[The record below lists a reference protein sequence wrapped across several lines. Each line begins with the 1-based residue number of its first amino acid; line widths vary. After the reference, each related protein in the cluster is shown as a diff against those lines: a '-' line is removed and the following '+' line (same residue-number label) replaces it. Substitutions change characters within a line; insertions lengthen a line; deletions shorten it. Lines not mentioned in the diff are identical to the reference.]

1 VVIIA
6 SATKPVKAG
15 IGRHD
20 RAMVSPHAPRRLA
33 REPGANGRI
42 HLGADQGQWVQ
53 TTDEVHSQRAE
64 QNSIR
69 NIQKRAEKA
78 ESQYLPV
85 GVTGR
90 AQEVVT
96 GSHPEES

>member
-1 VVIIA
+1 
-6 SATKPVKAG
+6 
-15 IGRHD
+15 
-20 RAMVSPHAPRRLA
+20 M
-33 REPGANGRI
+33 
-42 HLGADQGQWVQ
+42 
-53 TTDEVHSQRAE
+53 HSQRTE

-85 GVTGR
+85 RVTGR

-96 GSHPEES
+96 RSHPEESCPDTDDCGSGEACPPASARPKQNPAEGLAVRKRLNTGKTSSQD